1 MVENLLKERYELAA
15 ERVRGIEQEKNV
27 PERFQDYFEKTGK
40 FLVQML
46 RSERAD
52 CTGRAGTYA
61 FGRAAGAESQLVWG
75 YPAGKL

>member
-27 PERFQDYFEKTGK
+27 PERFQDYFEKMGK

-46 RSERAD
+46 DLREQIVQGELECMPLD
-52 CTGRAGTYA
+52 
-61 FGRAAGAESQLVWG
+61 
-75 YPAGKL
+75 PAGKL